1 MKYRELSSEEV
12 IAVTTLNCCA
22 NAIRDNLPKITRRLK
37 ALGMGRLIGLVIGAA
52 SILIKVVNLI
62 ITESPDHDQ
71 QTMIRNRMS
80 RLKLQFG
87 HVRKSPE
94 DLIIM
99 SVDDAQTLLAP
110 CLDKCDIDCPCSLEA
125 CNGNVKLHTALV
137 KSCETRKA
145 LKRIGVSEVG
155 LSMECPY
162 QMMVR

>member
-1 MKYRELSSEEV
+1 MKYRELSTEEI
-12 IAVTTLNCCA
+12 IALTTMDCCSKA
-22 NAIRDNLPKITRRLK
+22 LADNLPKVERRLK
-37 ALGMGRLIGLVIGAA
+37 ATGRGRWIGLIKASSAA
-52 SILIKVVNLI
+52 IANLVTFLIA
-62 ITESPDHDQ
+62 ESPDPDQ
-71 QTMIRNRMS
+71 QIMIRNRMS

-99 SVDDAQTLLAP
+99 SVEDAQTLLAP